1 MSRYKDIGD
10 DFLSLFFPR
19 LCMACSAH
27 LVRGERIICTGCLL
41 TIARTDFHSRRGNTL
56 EQAFWGRCLIE
67 RAAAFSIYNRGSR
80 IKTLIHELK
89 YKGRKEIGTM
99 LGDLYGGI
107 LSDSG
112 FMEGIDMIV
121 PVPLHPARQRERGY
135 NQSDCIASGISA
147 AAQLPVRDDIIKR
160 LVKGGSQTQ
169 HGRYARWENVKGLF
183 IVSKPE
189 AITGMHLLLVD
200 DVVTTGSTME
210 ACVNALHEAGD
221 VKVSIVA
228 LAAAQKLTL

>member
-1 MSRYKDIGD
+1 NS
-10 DFLSLFFPR
+10 
-19 LCMACSAH
+19 
-27 LVRGERIICTGCLL
+27 
-41 TIARTDFHSRRGNTL
+41 L

-67 RAAAFSIYNRGSR
+67 RAAAFSVYNRGSR
-80 IKTLIHELK
+80 IRKLIHELK
-89 YKGRKEIGTM
+89 YKGRKEAGTM
-99 LGDLYGGI
+99 LGDLYGRI

-112 FMEGIDMIV
+112 FMEGIDIIV

-147 AAQLPVRDDIIKR
+147 ATRLPVRNDIIKR
-160 LVKGGSQTQ
+160 VERRGSQTQ
-169 HGRYARWENVKGLF
+169 HGRYDRWENVKGLF

-189 AITGMHLLLVD
+189 AIAGKHLLVVD

-210 ACVNALHEAGD
+210 ACVNVLHETAD